1 MIKCKKCGKENE
13 DNNWKCIVCEDL
25 LHEEVQKK
33 VIRPSNFIMLSVI
46 IILSGIP
53 TGIISLVYG
62 ILVNSSF
69 NKDEYDKAKKYSKK
83 ARLWVWVSILL
94 GLILFVIVFKYFIHL
109 YNQFSSMSIMQMM
122 DLLKYGNV
130 SIFLFTY
137 TK

>member
-69 NKDEYDKAKKYSKK
+69 NKDEYDKAKKYSKNYSK
-83 ARLWVWVSILL
+83 SLSSFFIPSFSSPLAS
-94 GLILFVIVFKYFIHL
+94 KYFWA
-109 YNQFSSMSIMQMM
+109 SSKNLS
-122 DLLKYGNV
+122 
-130 SIFLFTY
+130 
-137 TK
+137 